1 MEISARAHRVI
12 ADFGTDNLAAMN
24 EHNVFGI
31 NNCGDAT
38 IREIALYLC
47 SIGKPFKCH
56 DRIMER
62 LSPKKSKTQAVK
74 EPRSGMTLRDQFAAH
89 ALPALIDRYGS
100 NVSSEGIAEMAYRIS
115 DAMLEARKK

>member
-24 EHNVFGI
+24 EHDVFRI

-62 LSPKKSKTQAVK
+62 LPPPKTRKTP
-74 EPRSGMTLRDQFAAH
+74 EDRMTLRDRFACA
-89 ALPALIDRYGS
+89 ALTGLLANDDGTES
-100 NVSSEGIAEMAYRIS
+100 NLVGLSYMYADS
-115 DAMLEARKK
+115 MLEARKK